1 MQVSAISSKPTRMY
15 SRADGWYATCGSG
28 PVGGAAV
35 SGSVRWSVEVMGRS
49 PWGQSPSGQSPC
61 GKSPSLDGSVGR
73 RGGDQVDDRE
83 DHDPHDVDEV
93 PVQPDHLDGE

>member
-1 MQVSAISSKPTRMY
+1 MQVSAISIKPTRMY

-35 SGSVRWSVEVMGRS
+35 SGSVRWSVELIGR
-49 PWGQSPSGQSPC
+49 SPSGQSPSGRSPA
-61 GKSPSLDGSVGR
+61 GKSPWLHGSVR
-73 RGGDQVDDRE
+73 RGGRDQVHDRE

-93 PVQPDHLDGE
+93 PVQPDHL